1 MTTLKQQLQA
11 DLTDAIRARNEVV
24 SSTIRMALAAI
35 TNEEVAG
42 KVAKVLSED
51 ETITVLTR
59 EGKKRREAIEAY
71 TAADRQ
77 DLADKEAAELA
88 VLERYLPA
96 QLDAAELRALIDDA
110 VGAAKAAGQEGMKA
124 MGIVMK
130 QLQPKVNGRAD
141 GAAVAAAVRA
151 ALGA

>member
-1 MTTLKQQLQA
+1 MTTLKARLQS
-11 DLTDAIRARNEVV
+11 DLTEAIRARDEVV

-42 KVAKVLSED
+42 KVARTLSDD
-51 ETITVLTR
+51 ETVTVLTR

-71 TAADRQ
+71 TAAQRP

-96 QLDAAELRALIDDA
+96 QLTADELQGLIDAAVATVRTTGL
-110 VGAAKAAGQEGMKA
+110 EGMKA
-124 MGIVMK
+124 MGAVMK
-130 QLQPKVNGRAD
+130 RLQPQVNGRAD

>member
-1 MTTLKQQLQA
+1 MTTLKARLQS
-11 DLTDAIRARNEVV
+11 DLTEAIRARDEIV

-35 TNEEVAG
+35 TNEEVSG
-42 KVAKVLSED
+42 KVARTLTDD
-51 ETITVLTR
+51 ETVTVLTR

-71 TAADRQ
+71 TAANRP

-88 VLERYLPA
+88 VLDRYLPA
-96 QLDAAELRALIDDA
+96 QLAPEELTALIDAA
-110 VGAAKAAGQEGMKA
+110 VAEARAAGQEGMKA
-124 MGIVMK
+124 MGAVMK

-141 GAAVAAAVRA
+141 GAAVAAAVRS

>member
-1 MTTLKQQLQA
+1 V
-11 DLTDAIRARNEVV
+11 LT
-24 SSTIRMALAAI
+24 
-35 TNEEVAG
+35 
-42 KVAKVLSED
+42 ED

-71 TAADRQ
+71 TNANRK

-96 QLDAAELRALIDDA
+96 QLSADELTAMIDEA
-110 VGAAKAAGQEGMKA
+110 VAAAKAAGQEGMKA

-141 GAAVAAAVRA
+141 GSAVAAAVRA

>member
-1 MTTLKQQLQA
+1 MTTLKERLQA
-11 DLTDAIRARNEVV
+11 DLTAAMRARNEIV
-24 SSTIRMALAAI
+24 SGTIRMALAAI
-35 TNEEVAG
+35 TMEEVSG
-42 KVAKVLSED
+42 KVARTLTED

-71 TAADRQ
+71 TAANRQ

-88 VLERYLPA
+88 VLEDYLPT
-96 QLDAAELRALIDDA
+96 QLGADELQALIDEA
-110 VGAAKAAGQEGMKA
+110 VATAKASGAEGMKA
-124 MGIVMK
+124 MGAVMK

>member
-1 MTTLKQQLQA
+1 MTLKAQLQS
-11 DLTDAIRARNEVV
+11 DLTDAMRARDEIV

-42 KVAKVLSED
+42 KVAKVLTED
-51 ETITVLTR
+51 ETITVITR

-71 TAADRQ
+71 TNANRK

-96 QLDAAELRALIDDA
+96 QLSEAELTAMIEEA
-110 VGAAKAAGQEGMKA
+110 VAAAKAAGQEGMKA

-130 QLQPKVNGRAD
+130 QLQPRVNGRAD

>member
-1 MTTLKQQLQA
+1 MTTLKEQLQA
-11 DLTDAIRARNEVV
+11 DLTAAIRARDEVV

-42 KVAKVLSED
+42 KVAKVLTED
-51 ETITVLTR
+51 ETITVVTR

-71 TAADRQ
+71 TSANRQ

-96 QLDAAELRALIDDA
+96 QLGAEELQALIDDA
-110 VGAAKAAGQEGMKA
+110 VAAAKAAGQDGMKA
-124 MGIVMK
+124 MGMVMK

-141 GAAVAAAVRA
+141 GSAVAAAVRS

>member
-1 MTTLKQQLQA
+1 MTLKAQLQS
-11 DLTDAIRARNEVV
+11 DLTDAMRARDEIV

-42 KVAKVLSED
+42 KVAKVLTED

-71 TAADRQ
+71 TNANRK

-96 QLDAAELRALIDDA
+96 QLSADELTAMIDEA
-110 VGAAKAAGQEGMKA
+110 VAAAKAAGQEGMKA

-141 GAAVAAAVRA
+141 GSAVAAAVRA

>member
-1 MTTLKQQLQA
+1 MTLKAQLQS
-11 DLTDAIRARNEVV
+11 DLTDAMRARDEIV

-42 KVAKVLSED
+42 KVAKVLTED
-51 ETITVLTR
+51 ETITVITR

-71 TAADRQ
+71 TNANRK

-96 QLDAAELRALIDDA
+96 QLSEAELTAMIEEA
-110 VGAAKAAGQEGMKA
+110 VAAAKAAGQEGMKA